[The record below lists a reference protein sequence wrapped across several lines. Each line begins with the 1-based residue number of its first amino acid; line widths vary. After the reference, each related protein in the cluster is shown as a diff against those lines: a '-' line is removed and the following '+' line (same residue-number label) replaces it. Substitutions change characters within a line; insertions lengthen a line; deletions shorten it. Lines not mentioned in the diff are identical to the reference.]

1 MADEAGARRMVK
13 EESVMDSLE
22 TIPGAMEVHVPAED
36 GAEARRLRAALDT
49 MDEKIT
55 LLLARHE
62 RLAQRFVAAS
72 KGRQEAEVEIARL
85 ASGELDPR
93 QLEERTRALET
104 ENERLSRHV
113 AYLEERIEGLLTRV
127 RYVLE

>member
-13 EESVMDSLE
+13 EESVINSLE
-22 TIPGAMEVHVPAED
+22 TIPGTMEVHVPVED

-62 RLAQRFVAAS
+62 RLAERFAATS
-72 KGRQEAEVEIARL
+72 ESRQEAEAELARL
-85 ASGELDPR
+85 VSGEIDPR
-93 QLEERTRALET
+93 QLEQRARDLET

>member
-1 MADEAGARRMVK
+1 MADEAGARHMVK
-13 EESVMDSLE
+13 QEPVADTLA
-22 TIPGAMEVHVPAED
+22 TIPGAMEVRGPAED
-36 GAEARRLRAALDT
+36 GADMKRLRAALDT

-55 LLLARHE
+55 LLLTRHE
-62 RLAQRFVAAS
+62 RLGERVVVAERARS
-72 KGRQEAEVEIARL
+72 EAESELARF

-93 QLEERTRALET
+93 QLEQRARDLET